1 VIAQIKNPTC
11 CVFLDVCSRVESSTL
26 GETTPEAVNITTTT
40 TRKIIS
46 VATTNVTS
54 TMRPTTAATVSSTLA
69 TIKTTTRP
77 TTTPAPPPPTTAPT
91 TSSTTLTQRET
102 TRRKTTSDFVEI
114 EDEHD
119 MMLEEDDDEIEPG
132 NITNEKFINVQSQMN
147 VSTII
152 TTLVI
157 AVSSVFFAI
166 IAISIVYKQYKKS
179 TNPLNYKERSENG
192 SKRADEEFSEI
203 RYLTSD
209 EALDFAL
216 ATPDNF
222 TDL

>member
-1 VIAQIKNPTC
+1 
-11 CVFLDVCSRVESSTL
+11 
-26 GETTPEAVNITTTT
+26 
-40 TRKIIS
+40 
-46 VATTNVTS
+46 
-54 TMRPTTAATVSSTLA
+54 M
-69 TIKTTTRP
+69 
-77 TTTPAPPPPTTAPT
+77 
-91 TSSTTLTQRET
+91 
-102 TRRKTTSDFVEI
+102 SDFVEI

-119 MMLEEDDDEIEPG
+119 IIEDEEEAEEKSEPEK
-132 NITNEKFINVQSQMN
+132 ITNEKFTKVESQIS
-147 VSTII
+147 VPSII

-157 AVSSVFFAI
+157 AVSSVFFAF
-166 IAISIVYKQYKKS
+166 IAIAIVYKQYKKS
-179 TNPLNYKERSENG
+179 TNPLNYKERNEGG